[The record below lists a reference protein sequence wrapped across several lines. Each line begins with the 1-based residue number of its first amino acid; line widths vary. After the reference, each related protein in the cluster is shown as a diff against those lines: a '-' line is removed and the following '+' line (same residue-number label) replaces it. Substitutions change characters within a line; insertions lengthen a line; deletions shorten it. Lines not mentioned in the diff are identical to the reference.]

1 MAKNTTAQEDTAI
14 RAISEVQDI
23 IERLDE
29 VIQERDG
36 QIAELEAK
44 LEAEIDR
51 ANDLQSQLDNYK
63 P

>member
-1 MAKNTTAQEDTAI
+1 MAKNITQQEDRAI
-14 RAISEVQDI
+14 SAISEVQDI

-36 QIAELEAK
+36 QIKELEAK